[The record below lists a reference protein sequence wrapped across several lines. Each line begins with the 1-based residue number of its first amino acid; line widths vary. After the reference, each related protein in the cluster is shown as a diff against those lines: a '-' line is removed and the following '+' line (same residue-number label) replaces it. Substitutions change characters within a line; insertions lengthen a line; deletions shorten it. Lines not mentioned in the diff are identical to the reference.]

1 MRIKDISSV
10 LVFSAHHDDEVIGCG
25 GTIKKL
31 TENNVPVHVVF
42 STDGATGID
51 HTRKYE
57 NKIKS
62 ERIEESKRVARL
74 LGIASTVDWKEKC
87 QNLKYSSE
95 LMQRAVGAIRTV
107 KPDIIITH
115 SAFEKH
121 RDHQE
126 LSKIVTQAA
135 WKSSEDILPNLGK
148 PHRVPNVWA
157 YEVVDILPRVDISV
171 DITEYFDK
179 KIEAMNIYESQH
191 NVVSGI
197 NKLMEGLSLVRGY
210 DIGTKRA
217 EAFMNISI
225 QPKEVLKT

>member
-1 MRIKDISSV
+1 MRIKDVKSI

-25 GTIKKL
+25 GTIKKM
-31 TENNVPVHVVF
+31 TENNVEVHVVF
-42 STDGATGID
+42 ATDGSTGID

-57 NKIKS
+57 SKIKS
-62 ERIEESKRVARL
+62 ERIEESKKVASL
-74 LGIASTVDWKEKC
+74 LGITSTTDWKEKC

-95 LMQRAVGAIRTV
+95 LMQRAVHSIRTV
-107 KPDIIITH
+107 QPDIIITH

-135 WKSSEDILPNLGK
+135 WKASEDILPNLG
-148 PHRVPNVWA
+148 PAYRVPNVWA

-197 NKLMEGLSLVRGY
+197 NKFMEGLSMVRGY
-210 DIGTKRA
+210 DIGKRRA
-217 EAFMNISI
+217 EAFMSIAI